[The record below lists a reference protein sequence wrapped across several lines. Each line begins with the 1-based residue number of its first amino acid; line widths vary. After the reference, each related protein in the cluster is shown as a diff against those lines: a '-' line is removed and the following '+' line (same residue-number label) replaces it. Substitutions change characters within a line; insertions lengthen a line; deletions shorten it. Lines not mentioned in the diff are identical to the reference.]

1 MKIISVTNGKGG
13 VGKTTLAVHA
23 AYVLAT
29 RYDQRVLLADFD
41 RQWQSTKYLGCQ
53 DTNGA
58 GSFIL
63 SGKRL
68 EDHLTVV
75 HENLSLL
82 TGSDMTGG
90 GGVALSTGGTGG
102 NYLRTLFDFYA
113 EMFDVLI
120 FDTAAHGYLNEMSI
134 VAADLVAVPTPF
146 RHMDADGVTVFA
158 SIWSSAPQAAGT
170 QAPLVSV
177 VPNMVDNRT
186 SVTGDL
192 REALVRSVAEGKI
205 HGWEMA
211 PAIPINTN
219 FSRAFGEQRTIFEIA
234 RSPAVT
240 AGCIAMMDVVAHL
253 AGRLA
258 IVLPN

>member
-1 MKIISVTNGKGG
+1 MKIIAMTNGKGG

-23 AYVLAT
+23 AYVLST
-29 RYDQRVLLADFD
+29 CYKKRVLLADFD
-41 RQWQSTKYLGCQ
+41 RQWQSTKYLGCE

-68 EDHLTVV
+68 EDHLTAV
-75 HENLSLL
+75 HPNLSLL
-82 TGSDMTGG
+82 TGSDMTGVAD
-90 GGVALSTGGTGG
+90 VALSQGRKGG

-158 SIWSSAPQAAGT
+158 AIWASAPQAAGT
-170 QAPLVSV
+170 DAPLVSV

-192 REALVRSVAEGKI
+192 RDALSRSVADVATR
-205 HGWEMA
+205 GWEMA

-219 FSRAFGEQRTIFEIA
+219 FSRAFSESRTIFQLP
-234 RSPAVT
+234 RTPSVT
-240 AGCIAMMDVVAHL
+240 AVCISVMEVVSHL
-253 AGRLA
+253 AGRLG
-258 IVLPN
+258 IVQPN